1 MTSQA
6 NRRSRTL
13 EHRTP
18 LLRADVL
25 QACRAYTQTSDLD
38 GRTAQLLQ
46 FPLAPRRRRPW
57 FGRGLLR
64 GLVAAAL
71 LIVAGLI
78 VLVPPMAFAA
88 QTVEL
93 RNDAAIHDGRVT
105 LGDLFDNAGPEAN
118 VLVADAG
125 SGSSIVLDASR
136 LQVFA
141 GQHGLSWAN
150 DRGLRRVIARSGAT
164 SSAAAAVGARHASA
178 LVYARDI
185 STGEIVG
192 AEDLAWSRT
201 AAFDPPAT
209 APRDSRVL
217 IGQVAKRPLRQGSPA
232 MLADVSAP
240 LVVKKDDVVAV
251 TFQVGAV
258 TLVLQAKAVT
268 GAAAGGTFDAINPAS
283 HKIIQA
289 LATGPG
295 EAVVG
300 PQADRLKAALRFDP
314 QLLAS
319 NP

>member
-25 QACRAYTQTSDLD
+25 QACRAYAQTSDLD

-46 FPLAPRRRRPW
+46 FPLTPRRRRPW
-57 FGRGLLR
+57 IGRRLLR

-125 SGSSIVLDASR
+125 SGSSIVLDAAR

-150 DRGLRRVIARSGAT
+150 DRGLRRVIARAGAT
-164 SSAAAAVGARHASA
+164 SSAVVGGVRHASV

-185 STGEIVG
+185 STGETVG
-192 AEDLAWSRT
+192 AEDLAWSKT
-201 AAFDPPAT
+201 PAFDPPAT

-232 MLADVSAP
+232 MMADVSAP
-240 LVVKKDDVVAV
+240 LVVKKDDVVAI
-251 TFQVGAV
+251 TFQAGAV
-258 TLVLQAKAVT
+258 TLILQAKAIT